1 MVVHLEVLVRL
12 YCFNGR
18 LLSHSSS
25 LGMHVELWDS
35 SWLEVV
41 VLHQEGVREGNLE
54 MLSDDE
60 DDGAFLIF
68 ESKGRAM
75 YNMEPRGYFNYSFKF

>member
-1 MVVHLEVLVRL
+1 MPEP
-12 YCFNGR
+12 
-18 LLSHSSS
+18 SS
-25 LGMHVELWDS
+25 
-35 SWLEVV
+35 V
-41 VLHQEGVREGNLE
+41 VLHQEGVQGEGNLE

-75 YNMEPRGYFNYSFKF
+75 YNMELRGYFTCCLLLF